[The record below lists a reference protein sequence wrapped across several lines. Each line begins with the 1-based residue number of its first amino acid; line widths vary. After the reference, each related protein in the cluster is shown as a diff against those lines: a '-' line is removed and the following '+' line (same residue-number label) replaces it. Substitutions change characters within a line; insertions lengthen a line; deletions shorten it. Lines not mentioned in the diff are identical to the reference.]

1 MLAFLQTYYT
11 ANIRHL
17 YEIITL
23 MATIIIPAP
32 RKDIKIV
39 ADNLNYNERKEG
51 AYFLQTS
58 NSQLEI

>member
-1 MLAFLQTYYT
+1 
-11 ANIRHL
+11 
-17 YEIITL
+17 

-51 AYFLQTS
+51 A
-58 NSQLEI
+58 

>member
-51 AYFLQTS
+51 A
-58 NSQLEI
+58 